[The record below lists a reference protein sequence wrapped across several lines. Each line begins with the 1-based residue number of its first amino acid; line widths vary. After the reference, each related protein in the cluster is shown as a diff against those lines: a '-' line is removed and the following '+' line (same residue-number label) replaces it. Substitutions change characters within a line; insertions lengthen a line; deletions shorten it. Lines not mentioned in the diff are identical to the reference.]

1 MLTVRLRLVFVSVV
15 ALADVSVCVPPFGI
29 LVCLF
34 PASPGA
40 FAPPLPSTLRTFLV
54 LSRLRAFLFP
64 SRGKRNI
71 PSCAASAQNPPSS
84 CFVRLVRLFSLRLV
98 RCFLPPSR
106 AFCAAFS
113 LFFVRLVRYLRLPSC
128 AVLLVRSV
136 RAPFFCALCALYPSR
151 FAPLSGRFATFVL
164 RLARLSP
171 CASCAFVP
179 VNFERVFFLRDASDL
194 VSGASCAFVP
204 VNFERVFFSS

>member
-136 RAPFFCALCALYPSR
+136 RAPFFLCALRSLP
-151 FAPLSGRFATFVL
+151 FALRASLRAFRDF
-164 RLARLSP
+164 RLAPRAPFSL
-171 CASCAFVP
+171 
-179 VNFERVFFLRDASDL
+179 RFLRFRPRELRAGL
-194 VSGASCAFVP
+194 
-204 VNFERVFFSS
+204 FSS